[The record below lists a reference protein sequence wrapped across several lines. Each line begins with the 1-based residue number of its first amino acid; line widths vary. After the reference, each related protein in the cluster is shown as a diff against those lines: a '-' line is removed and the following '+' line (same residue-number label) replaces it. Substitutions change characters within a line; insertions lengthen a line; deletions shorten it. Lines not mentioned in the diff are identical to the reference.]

1 MKYADS
7 SSPLSILDSMPLSS
21 ENAEHT
27 TVGQLGE
34 NRILDLLNASF
45 ADFSTGEGVLGP
57 GDDAAVI
64 PAPRG
69 NFVISTD
76 AMNEGHHFLR
86 EWPSG
91 ITDDGYSTGWKL
103 VAQNISDM
111 NAMGAVT
118 SAINISLAMP
128 KDTTAAWVVRFGRG
142 IANACKWLDAGQTII
157 SGGDLTRADSISA
170 VITATGNLVG
180 EATLRAAN
188 HDVEGFNLIHSG
200 NAGTSA
206 AGLAV
211 ALEGNIQNLS
221 RAELYMLRLFFR
233 PRPDLAAG
241 PAVVDQVSAMMDVSD
256 SVLTDADRLAA
267 ANHLYAAID
276 DAWVQTKSEPLQQ
289 IADKYAADPR
299 DWVLTGGEDYGL
311 LAVLRPDLPVPAGW
325 QIIGHLTTEP
335 QDRPTVTGWDH
346 F

>member
-1 MKYADS
+1 
-7 SSPLSILDSMPLSS
+7 MPLSS
-21 ENAEHT
+21 ENPWPT
-27 TVGQLGE
+27 TVDHLGE
-34 NRILDLLNASF
+34 DAILALLNASF
-45 ADFSTGEGVLGP
+45 AEFSTGEGVLGP
-57 GDDAAVI
+57 GDDAAII

-86 EWPSG
+86 HWPSG
-91 ITDDGYSTGWKL
+91 IIDDGYSTGWKL

-128 KDTTAAWVVRFGRG
+128 KDTTAAWVSRFGQG
-142 IANACKWLDAGQTII
+142 IANACRYLNAGQTII
-157 SGGDLTRADSISA
+157 SGGDLTRADTISV

-180 EATLRAAN
+180 EPTLRTAN
-188 HDVEGFNLIHSG
+188 HDVEGFNLIHTG
-200 NAGTSA
+200 NVGASA

-211 ALEGNIQNLS
+211 ALHGNAHDLS
-221 RAELYMLRLFFR
+221 RDELRMLRLFLR
-233 PRPDLAAG
+233 PRPHLAAG
-241 PAVVDQVSAMMDVSD
+241 PAVAGQVSAMMDISD
-256 SVLTDADRLAA
+256 SVLTDADRLAS
-267 ANHLYAAID
+267 ANNLYAAID
-276 DAWVQTKSEPLQQ
+276 HGWAEVQAAQLRPV
-289 IADKYAADPR
+289 ADRYAVDPR

-311 LAVLRPDLPVPAGW
+311 LAVQRPDLKVPPGW
-325 QIIGHLTTEP
+325 HVIGKLSRKP